1 MVLKKCLAI
10 HLKPETLGV
19 DRVAVCL
26 WNRGASFPQS
36 CFCYQMMD
44 EGHSGGGSPWT
55 SGHCSLAFVCD
66 GSTDK
71 TNVQNPIIT
80 PISHSEWKT
89 VYQPKKQT
97 YLKAAS
103 PFWQWF
109 MLVLISSA
117 INECYNLQLLIW
129 RIRNIK

>member
-1 MVLKKCLAI
+1 
-10 HLKPETLGV
+10 
-19 DRVAVCL
+19 
-26 WNRGASFPQS
+26 
-36 CFCYQMMD
+36 MMD

-80 PISHSEWKT
+80 PISHSEWKM
-89 VYQPKKQT
+89 VLSKKNQPKKQT

-109 MLVLISSA
+109 MLVLISFQVISA
-117 INECYNLQLLIW
+117 INECYNL
-129 RIRNIK
+129 

>member
-1 MVLKKCLAI
+1 
-10 HLKPETLGV
+10 
-19 DRVAVCL
+19 
-26 WNRGASFPQS
+26 
-36 CFCYQMMD
+36 MMD

-89 VYQPKKQT
+89 VLSKKKPTQKT
-97 YLKAAS
+97 NLSKGSIPILAVVHACTDK
-103 PFWQWF
+103 
-109 MLVLISSA
+109 SSGDFS
-117 INECYNLQLLIW
+117 N
-129 RIRNIK
+129 